1 MLNQSKA
8 MRIWN
13 ILYPICIYFAVTTM
27 VLYLL
32 QSIVP
37 ETADSKLF
45 RQLLTSLAVFPFL
58 YSFYHQDQEMRGKA
72 ISLKKWKEAKP
83 SLAILAVTFVVGGCF
98 ALAWNNVLG
107 VLRISE
113 YSASYAQVQETFY
126 TGRML
131 LEITA
136 LCIVIPFV
144 EELLYRGIVYGRL
157 KDWLGVRYAVFISAV
172 IFGLIHMN
180 LVQFIYAAVFGL
192 LLAYFREAAGNLLGA
207 VTAHMAANLTS
218 VLRAETSLF
227 AFMDAND
234 VNLAVMTIALF
245 GAAASGVCWLMQ
257 RSRK

>member
-72 ISLKKWKEAKP
+72 ISLKKWKEAKLP
-83 SLAILAVTFVVGGCF
+83 WAILAVTFVVGGCF

-107 VLRISE
+107 ILRISE

-157 KDWLGVRYAVFISAV
+157 KDWLGVWYAVFISAV

-180 LVQFIYAAVFGL
+180 LD
-192 LLAYFREAAGNLLGA
+192 RK
-207 VTAHMAANLTS
+207 S
-218 VLRAETSLF
+218 V
-227 AFMDAND
+227 
-234 VNLAVMTIALF
+234 V
-245 GAAASGVCWLMQ
+245 
-257 RSRK
+257 